1 VPLSRD
7 YQARERAFL
16 FFRERLDPSINEHSN
31 VPSSRKQK
39 QNSHVRPNLIR
50 AASAQQAD
58 VVAVLIRIKIRRKR
72 NWSSLVQSRSDS
84 FVPMNVS
91 SRSVSESKTKLALS
105 LKPKKCKTRFER
117 EKACMVRS
125 KVFPQHRGQISGQ
138 KRLHRGQKRYN
149 FRSKKNYRGQIS
161 GQKRPHKGQKRY

>member
-1 VPLSRD
+1 
-7 YQARERAFL
+7 
-16 FFRERLDPSINEHSN
+16 
-31 VPSSRKQK
+31 
-39 QNSHVRPNLIR
+39 VRPNLIR

-161 GQKRPHKGQKRY
+161 GQKRPRRGQKRY